1 MLPIRNISYLLPMCC
16 RFWEKCKNSPKTG
29 LGCSTPLNDSKTEVV
44 YLSSRF
50 SETVPI
56 PSINVGDSVV
66 DTVAKAKDLDVII
79 DQHLTLVPHVN
90 NISRLA
96 SHSIRNN
103 GRIRK
108 YLDRNSTEKL
118 VHAFVSS
125 RLDSNNSI
133 LYGLP
138 KSELSKL
145 QRIQNAAARLV
156 TLSKKREHITPVLK
170 DLHWLPVE
178 SRIIYKLMLLT
189 FKALNN
195 QAPKYLCELIFITKP
210 SRSLRSN
217 TSIVLHRK
225 KANTVTYGQRSF
237 QHAAPELWNQLPSHV
252 KCATSLQQFKCLLK
266 AHLFSKWL
274 CICICI
280 FLCLFLL

>member
-1 MLPIRNISYLLPMCC
+1 M
-16 RFWEKCKNSPKTG
+16 
-29 LGCSTPLNDSKTEVV
+29 
-44 YLSSRF
+44 
-50 SETVPI
+50 
-56 PSINVGDSVV
+56 
-66 DTVAKAKDLDVII
+66 
-79 DQHLTLVPHVN
+79 
-90 NISRLA
+90 
-96 SHSIRNN
+96 
-103 GRIRK
+103 
-108 YLDRNSTEKL
+108 
-118 VHAFVSS
+118 
-125 RLDSNNSI
+125 

-178 SRIIYKLMLLT
+178 SRISRLIYKLMLLT

-195 QAPKYLCELIFITKP
+195 QAPKYLCELISIKKP

-237 QHAAPELWNQLPSHV
+237 HHAAPELWNQLPSHV
-252 KCATSLQQFKCLLK
+252 KNATSLQQFKSLLK

-274 CICICI
+274 CICIL
-280 FLCLFLL
+280 LCLFLL